1 MRSSFVAI
9 ALALTLTSVL
19 ATYTTNNYV
28 KAPVVVVQDDDLNFT
43 NKTSLSLASITVGDL
58 HLLSILHSKNSGN
71 SSASNWNLWWKKL
84 DAKTFTSSGDNFT
97 AQFTNPQEVIF
108 YNNYAIGLDIDND
121 TGIPQVRAYQVPL
134 TGGAALPRL
143 QITSN
148 NNQSFTP
155 KSFTFAT
162 IGKTAYIFYM
172 ATYQTVNVTSFQIG
186 SSTLGR
192 EFTFTDSTTFQRAK
206 NLSVVWGESLGNN
219 HLFATWERDDNLWEY
234 LIDVSNGA
242 VRTPVFV
249 NSYNKDY
256 DCSIYATDKKWYGEL
271 CSSTD
276 KSNGTINYYVRRT
289 DMNFLVLLAQYS
301 KNTSALVNTFPY
313 GPHLV
318 MVFLDSVSSSSQ
330 SSQSYSYEI
339 WNLETRTLFKTRT
352 QFLTI
357 DSNSSFSFYSVPA
370 GGLYTLLW
378 DNNNADKKFTN
389 VKVGLLLG
397 SSYLSSVLG
406 FLLTIIAS
414 LLLF

>member
-28 KAPVVVVQDDDLNFT
+28 KAPVAVVQDDDLNFT

-155 KSFTFAT
+155 KPRAFAI
-162 IGKTAYIFYM
+162 IGKTLYLFHM
-172 ATYQTVNVTSFQIG
+172 ATYHMVNVTSFQIG

-192 EFTFTDSTTFQRAK
+192 EFIFSTTFDKAK
-206 NLSVVWGESLGNN
+206 TLSVVWGESLGNSQ
-219 HLFATWERDDNLWEY
+219 LFATWERDDNLWEY
-234 LIDVSNGA
+234 LIDVSIGG

-249 NSYNKDY
+249 NGFNKDY
-256 DCSIYATDKKWYGEL
+256 DCSAYATDKKWYGEL
-271 CSSTD
+271 CSFTNGSA
-276 KSNGTINYYVRRT
+276 GTINYYVRT
-289 DMNFLVLLAQYS
+289 NTPSLALLDQYS

-357 DSNSSFSFYSVPA
+357 DSNSSFSFYRVPA